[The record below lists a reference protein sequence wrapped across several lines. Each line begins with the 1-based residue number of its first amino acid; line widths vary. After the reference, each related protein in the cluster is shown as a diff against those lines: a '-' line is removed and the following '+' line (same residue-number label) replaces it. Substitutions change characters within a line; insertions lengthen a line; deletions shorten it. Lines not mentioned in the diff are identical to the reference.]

1 MNDMTTTATSN
12 PLVKFRA
19 QLEQRAGE
27 LKMVLPSH
35 ITPEKF
41 QRTILT
47 AVQGDPD
54 LLSADRQSLILAC
67 MRAAQDGLL
76 PDKREAAI
84 VVFNENKK
92 VDGQWVKRKVATYLP
107 MVYGLRKKILQ
118 SGEVAAL
125 EVGIVYRKELESND
139 FYYRVGVEPPLGH
152 KPSFDLTMDNTT
164 DDKIIAAYSI
174 ATMKDGAK
182 SYEVM
187 RQFEIDKVREASMTG
202 ATRTKRGDARQ
213 PSGPWV
219 EWFPEQAKKT
229 VMRRHSKV
237 LPMSGDIIV
246 DVEGRELEAGMSAA
260 ALLSAPA
267 IGPTLIEDAGDRTDD
282 QPAHDPETG
291 ELIDSETESLG
302 SGEGEDTPDNQ
313 IATDDA
319 APAAAK
325 AKRVAKTK
333 ADPVDERKQE
343 QTPAES
349 ARATETEKE
358 PETSTDTQTG
368 LTKHPA
374 EDAADALLLAMKG
387 AATIIDLD
395 RHWRDAESKGDLE
408 AMPDEIYNIVLA
420 EHEKHGT
427 RLGRKV
433 RAQQAE
439 VDA

>member
-1 MNDMTTTATSN
+1 MNEITTIDAGK
-12 PLVKFRA
+12 PEIVKFRG
-19 QLEQRAGE
+19 QLEQRANE

-92 VDGQWVKRKVATYLP
+92 VDGNWIKRKVATYLP

-125 EVGIVYRKELESND
+125 EVGIVYRKELENGD

-152 KPSFDLTMDNTT
+152 KPSFDLTMDDTT
-164 DDKIIAAYSI
+164 DDKIVAAYSI
-174 ATMKDGAK
+174 ATMKDGTK

-187 RQFEIDKVREASMTG
+187 RRFEIDKVREASMTG
-202 ATRTKRGDARQ
+202 ATRTKKGEPRN

-237 LPMSGDIIV
+237 LPMSGDLII
-246 DVEGRELEAGMSAA
+246 DVEGRELDAGMSAA
-260 ALLSAPA
+260 ALLSAPSVQ
-267 IGPTLIEDAGDRTDD
+267 PTMIEHHSDL
-282 QPAHDPETG
+282 PEHDPETG
-291 ELIDSETESLG
+291 ELTDDQPTDQ
-302 SGEGEDTPDNQ
+302 GEPTAEDHPTGDNQ
-313 IATDDA
+313 GGGDPEPEQ
-319 APAAAK
+319 PAAEEVTETGITRTPGEAK
-325 AKRVAKTK
+325 ADEIIDEVKAAISVMDVNSIESRCRPDIEAMDDDVA
-333 ADPVDERKQE
+333 AAV
-343 QTPAES
+343 
-349 ARATETEKE
+349 RATIAARK
-358 PETSTDTQTG
+358 
-368 LTKHPA
+368 A
-374 EDAADALLLAMKG
+374 EIKAAHDKAK
-387 AATIIDLD
+387 AAS
-395 RHWRDAESKGDLE
+395 E
-408 AMPDEIYNIVLA
+408 LA
-420 EHEKHGT
+420 E
-427 RLGRKV
+427 
-433 RAQQAE
+433 
-439 VDA
+439 

>member
-1 MNDMTTTATSN
+1 MNDMTTTTGQ
-12 PLVKFRA
+12 PEIVKFRS

-54 LLSADRQSLILAC
+54 LLGADRQSLILAC

-92 VDGQWVKRKVATYLP
+92 VDGNWVQRKVATYLP

-125 EVGIVYRKELESND
+125 EVGIVYRKELEAGD

-152 KPSFDLTMDNTT
+152 KPSFDLTMDDTG
-164 DDKIIAAYSI
+164 DELIVAAYSI
-174 ATMKDGAK
+174 ATMKDGTK

-187 RQFEIDKVREASMTG
+187 RRFEIDKVREASMTG
-202 ATRTKRGDARQ
+202 ATRTKRGEARK

-237 LPMSGDIIV
+237 LPMSGDLII
-246 DVEGRELEAGMSAA
+246 DVEGRELDAGMSAA
-260 ALLSAPA
+260 ALLSTPTVAPA
-267 IGPTLIEDAGDRTDD
+267 LIDDRSD
-282 QPAHDPETG
+282 PPHDSETG
-291 ELIDSETESLG
+291 EID
-302 SGEGEDTPDNQ
+302 
-313 IATDDA
+313 
-319 APAAAK
+319 
-325 AKRVAKTK
+325 
-333 ADPVDERKQE
+333 
-343 QTPAES
+343 
-349 ARATETEKE
+349 E
-358 PETSTDTQTG
+358 PETVDVEANSVDESGDVSDPVAEEASQPTDDE
-368 LTKHPA
+368 LDPA
-374 EDAADALLLAMKG
+374 EKAANAWIDAFAKTETL
-387 AATIIDLD
+387 IDLKKIYGQSELD
-395 RHWRDAESKGDLE
+395 RSMMSEALREAVEKAYDDNTARLKPTPANKAEKAE
-408 AMPDEIYNIVLA
+408 A
-420 EHEKHGT
+420 
-427 RLGRKV
+427 
-433 RAQQAE
+433 
-439 VDA
+439 